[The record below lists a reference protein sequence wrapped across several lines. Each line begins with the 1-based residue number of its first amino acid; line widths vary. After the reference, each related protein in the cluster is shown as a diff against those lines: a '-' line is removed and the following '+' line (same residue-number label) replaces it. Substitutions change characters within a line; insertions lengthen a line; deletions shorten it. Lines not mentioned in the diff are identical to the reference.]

1 MITTNSELTKL
12 IAKAKTAEAIALD
25 TEFVWERTY
34 YPQLG
39 LIQLAISNEECFLI
53 DPVAIQDLRPLGE
66 LLADRSVVKIFHD
79 APQDLALLYRATG
92 IAPQNIFDT
101 RLAAGFSCLSSTL
114 SLGSLI
120 QELLDISLPKTE
132 TRTNW
137 LQRPLTTEQIEY
149 AMDDVRYLQAIRIL
163 LLNRIIGPKIRSWL
177 QEELN
182 LLNNPKNYTNNTINR
197 FLRIRGVSSLSKSSL
212 YLLKTLAE
220 WREETAKSQDK
231 PRNHII
237 QDLVLVDIA
246 KKMPRAEEDLHGIP
260 SLSAKAFSR
269 YGKQLVALTQASLDS
284 TDKPKLP
291 QHRILRLSTDE
302 KNLLDRLHK
311 LVNLKSEILGIDP
324 VLIGNTNELKTVVK
338 MLSRGKDQPIDQ
350 LRQTEGW
357 RKSFL
362 EDFFH
367 QSR

>member
-1 MITTNSELTKL
+1 MITTNSELIKL
-12 IAKAKTAEAIALD
+12 AAKAKNTEAIALD
-25 TEFVWERTY
+25 TEFVWEKTY

-39 LIQLAISNEECFLI
+39 LIQLALSSEECYLI
-53 DPVAIQDLRPLGE
+53 DPTTITDLRPLGE

-101 RLAAGFSCLSSTL
+101 RLAAGFSSLSSTL
-114 SLGSLI
+114 SLGNLVK
-120 QELLDISLPKTE
+120 ELLDIDLPKTE

-149 AMDDVRYLQAIRIL
+149 AKDDIRYLQAIRIL
-163 LLNRIIGPKIRSWL
+163 LLNRIIGPKIKSWL

-182 LLNNPKNYTNNTINR
+182 LLNNPQNYTNHSVNR
-197 FLRIRGVSSLSKSSL
+197 FLRIRGGNHLTKQALIV
-212 YLLKTLAE
+212 LKTLDE
-220 WREETAKSQDK
+220 WREETAKRLNK
-231 PRNHII
+231 PRGHIL
-237 QDLVLVDIA
+237 QDHVLIEIA
-246 KKMPRAEEDLHGIP
+246 KKQPANLDDLRDLPGI
-260 SLSAKAFSR
+260 SAKAMER
-269 YGKQLVALTQASLDS
+269 YGKQL
-284 TDKPKLP
+284 LP
-291 QHRILRLSTDE
+291 LITSAVEFPENIAVPEQRILRLSSNE

-311 LVNLKSEILGIDP
+311 LIELKCGILGIDP
-324 VLIGNTNELKTVVK
+324 ALVGNSNELKTIVK
-338 MLSRGKDQPIDQ
+338 ILGSESNQPTDM

-357 RKSFL
+357 RKSLL